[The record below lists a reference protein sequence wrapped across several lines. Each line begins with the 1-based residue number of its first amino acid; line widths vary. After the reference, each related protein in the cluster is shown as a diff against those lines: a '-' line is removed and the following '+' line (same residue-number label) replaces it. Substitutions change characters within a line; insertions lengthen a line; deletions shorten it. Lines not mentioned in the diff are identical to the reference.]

1 MANKFPKAMRLCGD
15 IRIAATRSQGKR
27 YIVWPLRAHVLK
39 AEGKTQVMVWAPKSL
54 HKHAV
59 DRNRLRRLMREAYRL
74 QCEPL
79 KQLEAQG
86 RALHI
91 AIYNMDKEMPDYMQ
105 IERAMSKLIGKIV
118 KDNTSN
124 QAIEEPKPCE

>member
-1 MANKFPKAMRLCGD
+1 MRLCGD
-15 IRIAATRSQGKR
+15 LRIAATRSQGKR
-27 YIVWPLRAHVLK
+27 YVVWPLRAHVLP
-39 AEGKTQVMVWAPKSL
+39 AQGKTQVLVWAPKSL

-74 QCEPL
+74 HCEPL

-91 AIYNMDKEMPDYMQ
+91 AIYNMDKELSDFPQ
-105 IERAMSKLIGKIV
+105 IERAMVKLIAQIA
-118 KDNTSN
+118 TS
-124 QAIEEPKPCE
+124 

>member
-1 MANKFPKAMRLCGD
+1 MPNTFPKSMRLCGSL
-15 IRIAATRSQGKR
+15 RIQATRQQGKR
-27 YIVWPLRAHVLK
+27 YIVWPLRAHVLP
-39 AEGKTQVMVWAPKSL
+39 AEGQTQVMVWAPKSL

-74 QCEPL
+74 QCAPL

-91 AIYNMDKEMPDYMQ
+91 AVYNMDKESTDQ
-105 IERAMSKLIGKIV
+105 EHISRAMRKLIAKITH
-118 KDNTSN
+118 D
-124 QAIEEPKPCE
+124 QMA

>member
-1 MANKFPKAMRLCGD
+1 
-15 IRIAATRSQGKR
+15 
-27 YIVWPLRAHVLK
+27 
-39 AEGKTQVMVWAPKSL
+39 MVWAPKSL

-74 QCEPL
+74 QCAPL

-91 AIYNMDKEMPDYMQ
+91 AVYNMDKEPTDQ
-105 IERAMSKLIGKIV
+105 EHISRAMRKLIAKITH
-118 KDNTSN
+118 D
-124 QAIEEPKPCE
+124 QMA

>member
-1 MANKFPKAMRLCGD
+1 
-15 IRIAATRSQGKR
+15 
-27 YIVWPLRAHVLK
+27 
-39 AEGKTQVMVWAPKSL
+39 MVWAPKSL

-79 KQLEAQG
+79 KQLEAQR

-105 IERAMSKLIGKIV
+105 IERAMNKLIGKIV

-124 QAIEEPKPCE
+124 QAIEEQKPCE